1 MKTRTNQLLALLLA
15 LSMGAAACGSDAT
28 AEDATDDDTT
38 TTAET
43 AEEANDDEQ
52 AEEVDEESTGE
63 AEESDDETSDEE
75 DADNST
81 SGSSNTAE
89 VVVAADAF
97 LATLSDDEA
106 DTVLYDFGDSTITS
120 GWSNL
125 PACVEEADNAVE
137 RSGIQIGSLSDDQQT
152 AFLSLAA
159 TALSDDGY
167 SEFEAIRLADD
178 YLQDSLGNTIWDS
191 DCYSMAIYGTPSD
204 TDAFAIQFGGHHV
217 ARMLTFEGDTVTVTP
232 AFTGVEPGTFEVDGT
247 SYDVMGDEMSAM
259 YAIFNALD
267 TDEQATAELSSAPDT
282 VVMGPGTDTGF
293 PDTEGQLVSELSDDQ
308 QALVVAAI
316 ETFVADFDSSVADTL
331 LAEYVADF
339 DETYV
344 AWATGIDTET
354 SGAYARIDGPS
365 LWIEVSN
372 EDGATGIHFHGIFR
386 DKSDDYGDAA

>member
-52 AEEVDEESTGE
+52 AEEVDEESTDE
-63 AEESDDETSDEE
+63 AEEADDDSDDSDEE
-75 DADNST
+75 AA

-191 DCYSMAIYGTPSD
+191 DCYSMAIYGTPSQ

-293 PDTEGQLVSELSDDQ
+293 PDTEGLLVSELSDDQ

-372 EDGATGIHFHGIFR
+372 EDGATGIHFHGILR